1 MTFTQWFIFF
11 LGVQVIHFLATWKLY
26 VKAGRKAWEAA
37 IPIYNG
43 IILMK
48 IINRPKWWIILLFIP
63 IVNLLM
69 FPVIWIETIRT
80 FGFYKK
86 IDSLLVLLTFGL
98 YIFYISYATDAKY
111 NSERSTKPRSELGEW
126 VSSITFAIIAATL
139 VHTYFMQPFT
149 IPTSSLEKSLLV
161 GDYLFVSKFHYGARV
176 PSTVIAAP
184 MVHDSLPFTGT
195 ASYLKKPQLPYT
207 RLPGLQKVKN
217 NDIVC
222 FNWPADSLATMWGDN
237 SGKFTYKPV
246 DKKTNYVKRS
256 VGIAGDSLEM
266 KDGYFYINGKKNE
279 LPYRAKLQF
288 YYTFECKQ
296 PISQSTYPKFL
307 LDKER
312 TRVFKMSSKYWNDP
326 KAQERFNSQVL
337 FSKIAGDSLITEVVA
352 RAPIYKIPTKYWE
365 NPKVQQKFYNDNN
378 TNLIKIGGDS
388 LFTEVAGGVSQS
400 LANKLGMESTIVD
413 NKININMT
421 EEEATRLKK
430 HPLMLS
436 VKKVNHSPDNA
447 IFPHIKSNKWSQDN
461 FGPIYI
467 PKKGAT
473 VKLDSESLP
482 YYRQII
488 KYYEFND
495 LVENGDDIFI
505 NGAKADSYTFKQDY
519 FYLIGDNR
527 HNSLDGRYWG
537 YVPFDHVLGKPVMI
551 WFSWDANAPSFMAKL
566 KSIRWDRMFTTVGG
580 DGEPISYRYFVFAL
594 IALYIGYSFYK
605 GKKVKK

>member
-11 LGVQVIHFLATWKLY
+11 LVVQVIHFLGTWKLY

-37 IPIYNG
+37 VPVYNG
-43 IILMK
+43 IVLMH
-48 IINRPKWWIILLFIP
+48 IINRPKWWVILLFIP

-86 IDSLLVLLTFGL
+86 LDSLLVLLTLGL
-98 YIFYISYATDAKY
+98 YTFYINYATDAKY
-111 NSERSTKPRSELGEW
+111 NANRSIKPRSEFGEW
-126 VSSITFAIIAATL
+126 VSSIAFAIIAATL

-195 ASYLKKPQLPYT
+195 ASYLKEPQLPYT
-207 RLPGLQKVKN
+207 RLPGLQKIKN

-222 FNWPADSLATMWGDN
+222 FNWPADSLATMWGDY

-266 KDGYFYINGKKNE
+266 RNGYFYINGKKNE
-279 LPYRAKLQF
+279 LPYRARLQF
-288 YYTFECKQ
+288 YYTFECKE

-307 LDKER
+307 LNKER
-312 TRVFKMSSKYWNDP
+312 TRVYRILSEYWNDDRIQDAI
-326 KAQERFNSQVL
+326 KQNGNL
-337 FSKIAGDSLITEVVA
+337 SKIGEDSL
-352 RAPIYKIPTKYWE
+352 Y
-365 NPKVQQKFYNDNN
+365 
-378 TNLIKIGGDS
+378 
-388 LFTEVAGGVSQS
+388 TEVAGGVNPQFAKR
-400 LANKLGMESTIVD
+400 LKMINVD
-413 NKININMT
+413 NKININLT
-421 EEEATRLKK
+421 KEEVVRLEKY
-430 HPLMLS
+430 PLTIS
-436 VKKVNHSPDNA
+436 VKKINHSADNA
-447 IFPHIKSNKWSQDN
+447 IFPHVKELGWSQDN

-473 VKLDSESLP
+473 VKLDSESIP
-482 YYRQII
+482 FYKQII
-488 KYYEFND
+488 KNYEYND
-495 LVENGDDIFI
+495 IVINGDDIFI
-505 NGAKADSYTFKQDY
+505 NGEKADSYTFKQDY

-527 HNSLDGRYWG
+527 HNSLDARYWG

-551 WFSWDANAPSFMAKL
+551 WFSWDANAPSFIAKL
-566 KSIRWDRMFTTVGG
+566 KSIRWDRMFTTVHG

-605 GKKVKK
+605 GKKNTPKK

>member
-1 MTFTQWFIFF
+1 MTYTQWFIFF
-11 LGVQVIHFLATWKLY
+11 LAVQVLHFLGTWKLY

-37 IPIYNG
+37 VPIYNG
-43 IILMK
+43 IVLMQ

-86 IDSLLVLLTFGL
+86 LDSLLAIVTLGL
-98 YIFYISYATDAKY
+98 YIFYINYATDAKY
-111 NSERSTKPRSELGEW
+111 NAERSVKPRSELGEW
-126 VSSITFAIIAATL
+126 VSSIAFAIIAATL

-195 ASYLKKPQLPYT
+195 ASYLKRPQLPYT

-222 FNWPADSLATMWGDN
+222 FNWPADSLATMWGDT

-256 VGIAGDSLEM
+256 IGIAGDSLEM
-266 KDGYFYINGKKNE
+266 RNGYFYINGKKNV

-288 YYTFECKQ
+288 YYTFECKE
-296 PISQSTYPKFL
+296 PIDQSTYPKFL

-312 TRVFKMSSKYWNDP
+312 TGVYKILSEYWTND
-326 KAQERFNSQVL
+326 KVQEAIKLNGNL
-337 FSKIAGDSLITEVVA
+337 TKIGSDSL
-352 RAPIYKIPTKYWE
+352 Y
-365 NPKVQQKFYNDNN
+365 
-378 TNLIKIGGDS
+378 
-388 LFTEVAGGVSQS
+388 TEVAGGVNPQFAQR
-400 LANKLGMESTIVD
+400 LKMINVD
-413 NKININMT
+413 NKININLT
-421 EEEATRLKK
+421 QEEVERLEKY
-430 HPLMLS
+430 PLTVS
-436 VKKVNHSPDNA
+436 VKKINHAPDNA
-447 IFPHIKSNKWSQDN
+447 IFPHVEKLKWSQDN

-473 VKLDSESLP
+473 VKLDAESLP
-482 YYRQII
+482 FYKQII
-488 KYYEFND
+488 KNYEYND
-495 LVENGDDIFI
+495 VVINGDDIFI
-505 NGAKADSYTFKQDY
+505 NGEKADSYTFKQDY

-527 HNSLDGRYWG
+527 HNSLDARYWG

-551 WFSWDANAPSFMAKL
+551 WFSWDANAPSFTAKL
-566 KSIRWDRMFTTVGG
+566 KSIRWDRLFTTVGG
-580 DGEPISYRYFVFAL
+580 DGEPVSYRYFVLAI
-594 IALYIGYSFYK
+594 IALYIGWSFYK
-605 GKKVKK
+605 GKKAKK

>member
-11 LGVQVIHFLATWKLY
+11 LVVQVIHFLGTWKLY

-37 IPIYNG
+37 VPVYNG
-43 IILMK
+43 IVLMH
-48 IINRPKWWIILLFIP
+48 IINRPKWWVILLFIP

-86 IDSLLVLLTFGL
+86 LDSLLVLLTLGL
-98 YIFYISYATDAKY
+98 YTFYINYATDAKY
-111 NSERSTKPRSELGEW
+111 NANRSIKPRSEFGEW
-126 VSSITFAIIAATL
+126 VSSIAFAIIAATL

-184 MVHDSLPFTGT
+184 MVHDSLPFTGA
-195 ASYLKKPQLPYT
+195 ASYLKEPQLPYT
-207 RLPGLQKVKN
+207 RLPGLQKIKN

-222 FNWPADSLATMWGDN
+222 FNWPADSLATMWGDY
-237 SGKFTYKPV
+237 SGEFTYKPV

-266 KDGYFYINGKKNE
+266 RNGYFYINGKKNE
-279 LPYRAKLQF
+279 LPYRARLQF
-288 YYTFECKQ
+288 YYTFECKK

-307 LDKER
+307 LNKER
-312 TRVFKMSSKYWNDP
+312 TRVYRILSEYWNDDRIQDAI
-326 KAQERFNSQVL
+326 KQNGNL
-337 FSKIAGDSLITEVVA
+337 SKIGEDSL
-352 RAPIYKIPTKYWE
+352 Y
-365 NPKVQQKFYNDNN
+365 
-378 TNLIKIGGDS
+378 
-388 LFTEVAGGVSQS
+388 TEVAGGVNPQFAKR
-400 LANKLGMESTIVD
+400 LKMINVD
-413 NKININMT
+413 NKININLT
-421 EEEATRLKK
+421 KEEVVRLEKY
-430 HPLMLS
+430 PLTIS
-436 VKKVNHSPDNA
+436 VKKINHSADNA
-447 IFPHIKSNKWSQDN
+447 IFPHVKKLGWSQDN

-467 PKKGAT
+467 PKKGVT
-473 VKLDSESLP
+473 VKLDSESIP
-482 YYRQII
+482 FYKQII
-488 KYYEFND
+488 KNYEYND
-495 LVENGDDIFI
+495 IVINGDDIFI
-505 NGAKADSYTFKQDY
+505 NGKKADSYTFKQDY

-527 HNSLDGRYWG
+527 HNSLDARYWG

-551 WFSWDANAPSFMAKL
+551 WFSWDANAPSFIAKL
-566 KSIRWDRMFTTVGG
+566 KSIRWDRMFTTVHG

-605 GKKVKK
+605 GKKNTPKK

>member
-1 MTFTQWFIFF
+1 MTYTQWFIFF
-11 LGVQVIHFLATWKLY
+11 LAVQVLHFLGTWKLY

-37 IPIYNG
+37 LPIYNG
-43 IILMK
+43 IVLMQ

-86 IDSLLVLLTFGL
+86 LDSLLAIVTLGL
-98 YIFYISYATDAKY
+98 YIFYINYATDAKY
-111 NSERSTKPRSELGEW
+111 NAERSVKPRSELGEW
-126 VSSITFAIIAATL
+126 VSSIAFAIIAATL

-195 ASYLKKPQLPYT
+195 ASYLKRPQLPYT

-222 FNWPADSLATMWGDN
+222 FNWPADSLATMWGDT

-266 KDGYFYINGKKNE
+266 RNGYFYINGKKNV

-288 YYTFECKQ
+288 YYTFECKE
-296 PISQSTYPKFL
+296 PIDQSTYPKFL

-312 TRVFKMSSKYWNDP
+312 TGVYKILSEYWTND
-326 KAQERFNSQVL
+326 KVQEAIKLNGNL
-337 FSKIAGDSLITEVVA
+337 TKIGSDSL
-352 RAPIYKIPTKYWE
+352 Y
-365 NPKVQQKFYNDNN
+365 
-378 TNLIKIGGDS
+378 
-388 LFTEVAGGVSQS
+388 TEVAGGVNPQFAQR
-400 LANKLGMESTIVD
+400 LKMINVD
-413 NKININMT
+413 NKININLT
-421 EEEATRLKK
+421 QEEVERLEKY
-430 HPLMLS
+430 PLTVS
-436 VKKVNHSPDNA
+436 VKKINHAPDNA
-447 IFPHIKSNKWSQDN
+447 IFPHVEKLKWSQDN

-473 VKLDSESLP
+473 VKLDAESLP
-482 YYRQII
+482 FYKQII
-488 KYYEFND
+488 KNYEYND
-495 LVENGDDIFI
+495 VVINGDDIFI
-505 NGAKADSYTFKQDY
+505 NGEKADSYTFKQDY

-527 HNSLDGRYWG
+527 HNSLDARYWG

-551 WFSWDANAPSFMAKL
+551 WFSWDANAPSFTAKL
-566 KSIRWDRMFTTVGG
+566 KSIRWDRLFTTVGG
-580 DGEPISYRYFVFAL
+580 DGEPVSYRYFVLAI
-594 IALYIGYSFYK
+594 IALYIGWSFYK
-605 GKKVKK
+605 GKKAKK

>member
-1 MTFTQWFIFF
+1 MTYTQWFIFF
-11 LGVQVIHFLATWKLY
+11 LAIQVLHFLGTCKLY

-37 IPIYNG
+37 VPIYNG
-43 IILMK
+43 IVLMQ
-48 IINRPKWWIILLFIP
+48 IIKRPKWWIVLLFIP
-63 IVNLLM
+63 VVNLLM

-86 IDSLLVLLTFGL
+86 LDSLLVLVTLGL
-98 YIFYISYATDAKY
+98 YIFYINYATDATY
-111 NSERSTKPRSELGEW
+111 HSERSLKPRSEFGEW

-195 ASYLKKPQLPYT
+195 ASYLKTPQLPYT
-207 RLPGLQKVKN
+207 RLPGLQKIKN

-246 DKKTNYVKRS
+246 DKKTNYVKRC
-256 VGIAGDSLEM
+256 VGIAGDSLQM
-266 KDGYFYINGKKNE
+266 INGYFYINGKKNV

-288 YYTFECKQ
+288 YYTFECKE
-296 PISQSTYPKFL
+296 PISQNTYPKFL

-312 TRVFKMSSKYWNDP
+312 TGVYKILSEYWNND
-326 KAQERFNSQVL
+326 KVQEAIKQNGNL
-337 FSKIAGDSLITEVVA
+337 TKIGSDSL
-352 RAPIYKIPTKYWE
+352 Y
-365 NPKVQQKFYNDNN
+365 
-378 TNLIKIGGDS
+378 
-388 LFTEVAGGVSQS
+388 TEVAGGVNQQFAQR
-400 LANKLGMESTIVD
+400 LKMINVE
-413 NKININMT
+413 NKININLT
-421 EEEATRLKK
+421 DDEVSKLEKY
-430 HPLMLS
+430 PLTVS
-436 VKKVNHSPDNA
+436 VKKINHAPDNA
-447 IFPHIKSNKWSQDN
+447 IFPHVEKLKWSQDN
-461 FGPIYI
+461 FGPIYL

-473 VKLDSESLP
+473 VKLDTESLP
-482 YYRQII
+482 FYKQII
-488 KYYEFND
+488 KNYEYND
-495 LVENGDDIFI
+495 LVINGDDIFI
-505 NGAKADSYTFKQDY
+505 NGEKADSYTFKQDY

-527 HNSLDGRYWG
+527 HNSLDARYWG

-551 WFSWDANAPSFMAKL
+551 WFSWDANAASFTAKL

-580 DGEPISYRYFVFAL
+580 DGEPVSYRYFVLAI
-594 IALYIGYSFYK
+594 IALYIGWSFYK
-605 GKKVKK
+605 VKKVKK

>member
-1 MTFTQWFIFF
+1 MTYTQWFIFF
-11 LGVQVIHFLATWKLY
+11 LAVQVLHFLGTWKLY
-26 VKAGRKAWEAA
+26 VKADRKAWEAA
-37 IPIYNG
+37 VPIYNG
-43 IILMK
+43 IVLMQ

-86 IDSLLVLLTFGL
+86 LDSLLAIVTLGL
-98 YIFYISYATDAKY
+98 YIFYINYATDAKY
-111 NSERSTKPRSELGEW
+111 NAERSVKPRSELGEW
-126 VSSITFAIIAATL
+126 VSSIAFAIIAATL

-195 ASYLKKPQLPYT
+195 ASYLKRPQLPYT

-222 FNWPADSLATMWGDN
+222 FNWPADSLATMWGDT

-256 VGIAGDSLEM
+256 IGIAGDSLEM
-266 KDGYFYINGKKNE
+266 RNGYFYINGKKNV

-288 YYTFECKQ
+288 YYTFECKE
-296 PISQSTYPKFL
+296 PIDQSTYPKFL

-312 TRVFKMSSKYWNDP
+312 TGVYKILSEYWTND
-326 KAQERFNSQVL
+326 KVQEAIKLNGNL
-337 FSKIAGDSLITEVVA
+337 TKIGSDSL
-352 RAPIYKIPTKYWE
+352 Y
-365 NPKVQQKFYNDNN
+365 
-378 TNLIKIGGDS
+378 
-388 LFTEVAGGVSQS
+388 TEVAGGVNPQFAQR
-400 LANKLGMESTIVD
+400 LKMINVD
-413 NKININMT
+413 NKININLT
-421 EEEATRLKK
+421 QEEVERLEKY
-430 HPLMLS
+430 PLTVS
-436 VKKVNHSPDNA
+436 VKKINHAPDNA
-447 IFPHIKSNKWSQDN
+447 IFPHVEKLKWSQDN

-473 VKLDSESLP
+473 VKLDAESLP
-482 YYRQII
+482 FYKQII
-488 KYYEFND
+488 KNYEYND
-495 LVENGDDIFI
+495 VVINGDDIFI
-505 NGAKADSYTFKQDY
+505 NGEKADSYTFKQDY

-527 HNSLDGRYWG
+527 HNSLDARYWG

-551 WFSWDANAPSFMAKL
+551 WFSWDANAPSFTAKL
-566 KSIRWDRMFTTVGG
+566 KSIRWDRLFTTVGG
-580 DGEPISYRYFVFAL
+580 DGEPVSYRYFVLAI
-594 IALYIGYSFYK
+594 IALYIGWSFYK
-605 GKKVKK
+605 GKKAKK

>member
-1 MTFTQWFIFF
+1 MTYLQWFIFF
-11 LGVQVIHFLATWKLY
+11 LAIQVIHFLGTWKLY

-37 IPIYNG
+37 VPVYNA
-43 IILMK
+43 IVLMQ

-86 IDSLLVLLTFGL
+86 IDSLLVLVTLGL
-98 YIFYISYATDAKY
+98 YIFYINYTTDAAY
-111 NSERSTKPRSELGEW
+111 NAERSIKPRSELGEW

-195 ASYLKKPQLPYT
+195 ASYLKVPQLPYT
-207 RLPGLQKVKN
+207 RLPGLQKIKN

-222 FNWPADSLATMWGDN
+222 FNWPADSLATMWGDT

-266 KDGYFYINGKKNE
+266 RDGYFYINGKKNV

-288 YYTFECKQ
+288 YYTFECKE

-312 TRVFKMSSKYWNDP
+312 TGVYKILSEYWNNE
-326 KAQERFNSQVL
+326 KIQEAIKQNGSL
-337 FSKIAGDSLITEVVA
+337 TKIGQDSLYTEVV
-352 RAPIYKIPTKYWE
+352 
-365 NPKVQQKFYNDNN
+365 
-378 TNLIKIGGDS
+378 
-388 LFTEVAGGVSQS
+388 GGVNQQFAQR
-400 LANKLGMESTIVD
+400 LKMINVE
-413 NKININMT
+413 NKININLT
-421 EEEATRLKK
+421 EEEVTRLEKY
-430 HPLMLS
+430 PLTVS
-436 VKKVNHSPDNA
+436 VKKINHAPDVA
-447 IFPHIKSNKWSQDN
+447 IFPHVEKLQWSQDN

-473 VKLDSESLP
+473 VKLDAASIP
-482 YYRQII
+482 FYKQII
-488 KYYEFND
+488 KNYEYND
-495 LVENGDDIFI
+495 LVINGDDIFI
-505 NGAKADSYTFKQDY
+505 NGEKADSYTFKQDY
-519 FYLIGDNR
+519 YYLIGDNR
-527 HNSLDGRYWG
+527 HNSLDARYWG

-551 WFSWDANAPSFMAKL
+551 WFSWDANAPSFTAKL

-580 DGEPISYRYFVFAL
+580 DGEPVSYRYVVFAL

>member
-11 LGVQVIHFLATWKLY
+11 LVVQLIHFLGTWKLY

-43 IILMK
+43 VVLMQ
-48 IINRPKWWIILLFIP
+48 IINRPKWWIVLLFIP

-69 FPVIWIETIRT
+69 FPVLWIETIRT

-86 IDSLLVLLTFGL
+86 LDSFLVIVTLGL
-98 YIFYISYATDAKY
+98 YIFYINYATDASF
-111 NSERSTKPRSELGEW
+111 NADRSIKPRSELGEW
-126 VSSITFAIIAATL
+126 VSSIAFAIIAATL

-207 RLPGLQKVKN
+207 RLPGLQKIKN

-246 DKKTNYVKRS
+246 DKKTNYVKRC

-266 KDGYFYINGKKNE
+266 KNGYFYINGKKNE

-288 YYTFECKQ
+288 YYTFECTQ
-296 PISQSTYPKFL
+296 PINQKSYPKFL
-307 LDKER
+307 LNKER
-312 TRVFKMSSKYWNDP
+312 TGVYKILSEYWNND
-326 KAQERFNSQVL
+326 KVQEAIKKNGNL
-337 FSKIAGDSLITEVVA
+337 SKIGEDSL
-352 RAPIYKIPTKYWE
+352 Y
-365 NPKVQQKFYNDNN
+365 
-378 TNLIKIGGDS
+378 
-388 LFTEVAGGVSQS
+388 TEVAGGVNPQFAKR
-400 LANKLGMESTIVD
+400 LKMINVE
-413 NKININMT
+413 NKININLT
-421 EEEATRLKK
+421 AEEVTRLEKY
-430 HPLMLS
+430 PLTVS
-436 VKKVNHSPDNA
+436 VKKINHAADNA
-447 IFPHIKSNKWSQDN
+447 IFPHVKKLGWSQDN

-467 PKKGAT
+467 PKKGAS
-473 VKLDSESLP
+473 VKLDSESIP
-482 YYRQII
+482 FYKQII
-488 KYYEFND
+488 KNHENND
-495 LVENGDDIFI
+495 LVINGDDIFI
-505 NGAKADSYTFKQDY
+505 NGKKADSYTFKQDY

-527 HNSLDGRYWG
+527 HNSLDARYWG

-551 WFSWDANAPSFMAKL
+551 WFSWDPSTPLFSAERF
-566 KSIRWDRMFTTVGG
+566 KSIRWDRMFSTVHGE
-580 DGEPISYRYFVFAL
+580 GEPVSYRYVFFAL
-594 IALYIGYSFYK
+594 IALYFGWSYYK
-605 GKKVKK
+605 GKKKKA

>member
-1 MTFTQWFIFF
+1 MTYTQWFIFF
-11 LGVQVIHFLATWKLY
+11 IVIQIVHFLGTWKLY

-37 IPIYNG
+37 VPVYNG
-43 IILMK
+43 VVLMQ
-48 IINRPKWWIILLFIP
+48 IINRPKWWVVLLFIP

-86 IDSLLVLLTFGL
+86 LDSLLAIVTLGL
-98 YIFYISYATDAKY
+98 YIIYVNYASECEY
-111 NSERSTKPRSELGEW
+111 NAERSLKPRSELGEW
-126 VSSITFAIIAATL
+126 VSSIAFAIIAATL

-195 ASYLKKPQLPYT
+195 ASYLKSPQLPYT
-207 RLPGLQKVKN
+207 RLPGLQKIKN

-246 DKKTNYVKRS
+246 DKKTNYVKRC

-266 KDGYFYINGKKNE
+266 RNGYFYINGKKNE

-296 PISQSTYPKFL
+296 PISQNTFPKFL

-312 TRVFKMSSKYWNDP
+312 TGV
-326 KAQERFNSQVL
+326 
-337 FSKIAGDSLITEVVA
+337 
-352 RAPIYKIPTKYWE
+352 YKILTEYWE
-365 NPKVQQKFYNDNN
+365 NNKVQEALKENGQ
-378 TNLIKIGGDS
+378 LSKIGQDS
-388 LFTEVAGGVSQS
+388 LYTEVAGGVNPDFAKRLKMIS
-400 LANKLGMESTIVD
+400 VD
-413 NKININMT
+413 NKININLT
-421 EEEATRLKK
+421 DEEVTRLEKY
-430 HPLMLS
+430 PLTVS
-436 VKKVNHSPDNA
+436 VKKINHGADNA
-447 IFPHIKSNKWSQDN
+447 IFPHVKELNWSQDN

-467 PKKGAT
+467 PKAGAT
-473 VKLDSESLP
+473 VKLDANSFP
-482 YYRQII
+482 YYEQII
-488 KYYEFND
+488 KNYENND
-495 LVENGDDIFI
+495 LVVNGDDIFI
-505 NGAKADSYTFKQDY
+505 NGEKADSYTFKQDY
-519 FYLIGDNR
+519 FYLVGDNR
-527 HNSLDGRYWG
+527 HNSLDARYWG
-537 YVPFDHVLGKPVMI
+537 YVPFDHVLGKPVMV
-551 WFSWDANAPSFMAKL
+551 WFSWDADAPTLSAKL

-580 DGEPISYRYFVFAL
+580 DGEPVSYRYLVFGL
-594 IALYIGYSFYK
+594 IAFYFGWSFYK
-605 GKKVKK
+605 GKKKKA